1 MPMQSLNGFRDFY
14 PEDCARRDYLLGRW
28 RTVARRA
35 GFVEYDSPVLEPTE
49 LYAKK
54 NETGAEILRQLYNF
68 TDKGGRDV
76 ALRPELTPT
85 LARMIAARERHYR
98 KPLKWFS
105 IASFFRYERPQKG
118 RLREFIQFNADIIGD
133 ASPAAD
139 AELVALVID
148 ILRDLGFTADD
159 FVLRLSDRRA
169 WTRFLESRGVADP
182 RAVLAIVDKI
192 ERESADSLD
201 TKLAPHGLTTA
212 ELRDFIATGSPDDF
226 SELLADLS
234 ARGLRDFVSIDLSIV
249 RGLAYYTGLVFE
261 AFDRGKNN
269 RALAGGGRYD
279 TLMSDLSDG
288 SCDLPAV
295 GFGMGD
301 VVLGDFIDETPAAAA
316 KRPTP
321 TATDLFV
328 VIADESKRS
337 EALALVQQ
345 LRAADHRTD
354 FPLTPTKPGKQFQT
368 AESLGATTAIVI
380 GTEFP
385 DLKVK
390 TLATREESTI
400 PAPNLLPFL
409 QKSCQ
414 SRQSS

>member
-1 MPMQSLNGFRDFY
+1 MQSLNGFRDFY

-28 RTVARRA
+28 RAVARRS
-35 GFVEYDSPVLEPTE
+35 GFVEIDSPVLEPTE

-54 NETGAEILRQLYNF
+54 NETGAEIMRQLYNF

-76 ALRPELTPT
+76 SLRPELTPT
-85 LARMIAARERHYR
+85 LARMVAARERHYR

-133 ASPAAD
+133 SSPGAD
-139 AELVALVID
+139 AELIALVID
-148 ILRDLGFTADD
+148 ILHDLGFTSDD

-169 WTRFLESRGVADP
+169 WTRFLESRHVAEP
-182 RAVLAIVDKI
+182 REVLAIVDKI
-192 ERESADSLD
+192 ERESAESLD
-201 TKLAPHGLTTA
+201 AKLAPHGLTTA
-212 ELRDFIATGSPDDF
+212 EVREFIASGSPDDF
-226 SELLADLS
+226 SDLLADLT
-234 ARGLRDFVSIDLSIV
+234 ARGLRDFVEIDLSIV

-261 AFDRGKNN
+261 AFDCGKNN

-301 VVLGDFIDETPAAAA
+301 VVLGDFIDNTPAAAA

-321 TATDLFV
+321 TATDLYV
-328 VIADESKRS
+328 IIADETKRPQ
-337 EALALVQQ
+337 ALALITN
-345 LRAADHRTD
+345 LRTAGLRTD
-354 FPLTPTKPGKQFQT
+354 FPLTATKLNKQFQT
-368 AESLGATTAIVI
+368 AEALGAQTAIIV
-380 GTEFP
+380 GTEYP
-385 DLKVK
+385 DLKLK
-390 TLATREESTI
+390 TLATRDELTI
-400 PAPNLLPFL
+400 PAIDLIPFL